1 MPGVQH
7 NKKREELHRLQEKYP
22 EQAAKLAKAC
32 GTLRRRGQ
40 QGCHLF
46 ALDGT
51 AVCIALCPTC
61 HRVMLTPC
69 LQAYAPQAVNKVA
82 PLRPVQA
89 ADVHSDSVH
98 QRMRMTMRAPF
109 LRRRRRRSL
118 RPCCAS
124 GSVIRAFM
132 TTRPNFTAAV
142 TTRMKVRQLPPAWQL
157 LVRQYD
163 GLNAPDGRV

>member
-89 ADVHSDSVH
+89 ADVHSDSGGESSSSEDADDDEGSIPEKTQAQIFETLLRIR
-98 QRMRMTMRAPF
+98 QRDQSIYDNKAKFYSSSDNEDEGAP
-109 LRRRRRRSL
+109 
-118 RPCCAS
+118 
-124 GSVIRAFM
+124 
-132 TTRPNFTAAV
+132 TAASLAAPGAA
-142 TTRMKVRQLPPAWQL
+142 VRWSECS
-157 LVRQYD
+157 
-163 GLNAPDGRV
+163 